1 MLLAGLSDATFEG
14 QYEGEGRTLAKFR
27 FDRDR
32 TFHSLYDYLAQ
43 CQSQTMSVL
52 VGLGILGYIGK
63 EDGVEVLFSNAITCV
78 ANKKLNLFV
87 VVKEAITK
95 LYTTFFSMF
104 DRIAYQIAQHLC
116 QSVGVGVEDNLLVG
130 LVTSHLHQ

>member
-1 MLLAGLSDATFEG
+1 
-14 QYEGEGRTLAKFR
+14 
-27 FDRDR
+27 
-32 TFHSLYDYLAQ
+32 
-43 CQSQTMSVL
+43 MSVL

-130 LVTSHLHQ
+130 LVTSHLHHLVALKLEAQPHIPAKLSKVGIGLLY